1 MKSPLDNIG
10 GDSALKSAF
19 NLALHGL
26 NQTPI
31 VAIVS
36 PLYRFEIAQMEP
48 FLTMLISI
56 LVLVRGLFQIIKVQ
70 NSS

>member
-1 MKSPLDNIG
+1 MSPLDNIG
-10 GDSALKSAF
+10 GGSALKSAF
-19 NLALHGL
+19 SVALYGL
-26 NQTPI
+26 NQSPI

-36 PLYRFEIAQMEP
+36 ILYRFEMAQMGP

-56 LVLVRGLFQIIKVQ
+56 LVLERGLFQIIQVQ